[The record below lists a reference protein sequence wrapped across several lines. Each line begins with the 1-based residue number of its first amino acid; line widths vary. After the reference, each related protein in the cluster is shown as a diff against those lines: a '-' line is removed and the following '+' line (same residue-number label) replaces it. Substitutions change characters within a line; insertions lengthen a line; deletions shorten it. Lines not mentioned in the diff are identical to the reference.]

1 MRYEVVEKE
10 LSRLR
15 AKYGEYKAYWNGDVD
30 SLRHMIEV
38 ADKHYVFIERVW
50 LDMTSEDEGYPDKC
64 YVIEAARVDM
74 RSATYCDV
82 VSYIAGFYNS
92 VEDLKKRY
100 NLPLN
105 DLYDEVASCA
115 YNNEY
120 GNDDYISELLTEE
133 ESVQVI
139 RMFCK
144 TVMNPN
150 AIFHTV
156 DTDLKK
162 YDGQEVTV
170 LRPLDE
176 RECDWFDVGNM
187 YRIEFVDGRT
197 SDAFE
202 DELKFI

>member
-1 MRYEVVEKE
+1 
-10 LSRLR
+10 
-15 AKYGEYKAYWNGDVD
+15 
-30 SLRHMIEV
+30 
-38 ADKHYVFIERVW
+38 
-50 LDMTSEDEGYPDKC
+50 
-64 YVIEAARVDM
+64 
-74 RSATYCDV
+74 
-82 VSYIAGFYNS
+82 
-92 VEDLKKRY
+92 
-100 NLPLN
+100 
-105 DLYDEVASCA
+105 
-115 YNNEY
+115 
-120 GNDDYISELLTEE
+120 
-133 ESVQVI
+133 
-139 RMFCK
+139 MFCK

>member
-92 VEDLKKRY
+92 VEDLKSVTIFLSMICTMRLRLVLIIM
-100 NLPLN
+100 NM
-105 DLYDEVASCA
+105 EMMITSVSC
-115 YNNEY
+115 
-120 GNDDYISELLTEE
+120 L
-133 ESVQVI
+133 Q
-139 RMFCK
+139 
-144 TVMNPN
+144 
-150 AIFHTV
+150 
-156 DTDLKK
+156 KK
-162 YDGQEVTV
+162 SQ
-170 LRPLDE
+170 
-176 RECDWFDVGNM
+176 
-187 YRIEFVDGRT
+187 YR
-197 SDAFE
+197 
-202 DELKFI
+202 